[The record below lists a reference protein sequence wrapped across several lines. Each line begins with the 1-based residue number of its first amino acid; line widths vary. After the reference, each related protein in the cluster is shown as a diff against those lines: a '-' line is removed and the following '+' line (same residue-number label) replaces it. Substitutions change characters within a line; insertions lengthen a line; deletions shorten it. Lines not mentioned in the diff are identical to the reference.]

1 MVGNGTSP
9 TSAATTTASLSGT
22 SQTSLNSSVSSS
34 RLRTN
39 LDQKKQASSAKANEN
54 SEQGSKAKIEVEE
67 PSAPI
72 ATINDEDFKLDG
84 GETTKVC
91 KIRYIV

>member
-9 TSAATTTASLSGT
+9 TSATTASLSGT
-22 SQTSLNSSVSSS
+22 SQTSLNSSGSSS
-34 RLRTN
+34 RLRSN
-39 LDQKKQASSAKANEN
+39 LDQKKASAPASSSAANET
-54 SEQGSKAKIEVEE
+54 SEQCKAKIEVEE
-67 PSAPI
+67 QPSAPI

-91 KIRYIV
+91 N

>member
-9 TSAATTTASLSGT
+9 TSATTASLSGT
-22 SQTSLNSSVSSS
+22 SQTSLNSSGSSS
-34 RLRTN
+34 RLRSN
-39 LDQKKQASSAKANEN
+39 LDQKKASAPPSASSGTANET
-54 SEQGSKAKIEVEE
+54 SEQCKAKMEVEE
-67 PSAPI
+67 QPSAPI

-91 KIRYIV
+91 N

>member
-22 SQTSLNSSVSSS
+22 SQTSLNSSGSSS

-39 LDQKKQASSAKANEN
+39 LDQKKQASSALNEN
-54 SEQGSKAKIEVEE
+54 SEQASKAKIEVEE

-84 GETTKVC
+84 GETTKVSQ
-91 KIRYIV
+91 IQT

>member
-9 TSAATTTASLSGT
+9 TSATTASLSGT
-22 SQTSLNSSVSSS
+22 SQTSLNSSGSSS
-34 RLRTN
+34 RLRSN
-39 LDQKKQASSAKANEN
+39 LDQKKASAPPASSSAANET
-54 SEQGSKAKIEVEE
+54 SEQCKAKIEVEE
-67 PSAPI
+67 HPSAPI

-91 KIRYIV
+91 NY

>member
-9 TSAATTTASLSGT
+9 TSATTASLSGT
-22 SQTSLNSSVSSS
+22 SQTSLNSSGSSS
-34 RLRTN
+34 RLRSN
-39 LDQKKQASSAKANEN
+39 LDQKKASAPPQAASSSAANET
-54 SEQGSKAKIEVEE
+54 SEQCKAKMEVEE
-67 PSAPI
+67 QPSAPI

-91 KIRYIV
+91 N